1 METKKISKLSDKELL
16 KRKKDT
22 RFAIGML
29 IGVLG
34 SLFVLNLI
42 NIINGKQNWGALA
55 VPVALMPIV
64 FISYKSLKEIEK
76 ELKLR
81 NVS

>member
-1 METKKISKLSDKELL
+1 METKKISELSDEKLL

-29 IGVLG
+29 IGALG
-34 SLFVLNLI
+34 SLFVLLLI

-55 VPVALMPIV
+55 FPVTLMPIV
-64 FISYKSLKEIEK
+64 FGSYKSLKEIEK